1 MGVPS
6 TATPDEI
13 KKHFRKRA
21 IKEHPD
27 KGGDPEKVY
36 NILNTIPSLFYK
48 KNSLNN
54 WLKHMRF

>member
-54 WLKHMRF
+54 

>member
-6 TATPDEI
+6 TATTEEI
-13 KKHFRKRA
+13 RKHFRKRA

-36 NILNTIPSLFYK
+36 NILKTLFLLFFK
-48 KNSLNN
+48 KIV
-54 WLKHMRF
+54 